1 MSARLEVTA
10 FSESLAER
18 LARDPLAA
26 SGEVAL
32 FWLGQA
38 GFVLEAAGRRLLI
51 DPYLSDSLAAKY
63 AGSATPHD
71 RMMPAPIAPEAIAR
85 ADAVLLTHRH
95 TDHMDPDTLRPL
107 AQRLERLRFVA
118 PAAEEAE
125 ALRRAGIEPA
135 RLLGV
140 DAGERHDILPGVA
153 IRVVRAA
160 HEGLERDAD
169 GSHRFL
175 GYGIEAEGIGVF
187 HSGDTIPFPG
197 QVEEV
202 AALGR
207 TSRSCR
213 STAAARRSPPP
224 ASPATSRRRRRPI
237 SAAPPASPRCSPTIT
252 ACSPS
257 TRPNRRRS
265 TPSRRSPGRSGWN
278 ARERGWSIAFAPRP
292 GSVDAGW
299 NAQPFSAPKRH
310 GVDTA

>member
-169 GSHRFL
+169 GRHRFL

-202 AALGR
+202 AALGADLALLPVNGR
-207 TSRSCR
+207 GAAL
-213 STAAARRSPPP
+213 AAAGIPGNLTATEAADLCRAAGIP
-224 ASPATSRRRRRPI
+224 AMLAHHYGLFAFNTAEPEAIDAVAAKSGPLRMERARTGVEYRLR
-237 SAAPPASPRCSPTIT
+237 AAPRL
-252 ACSPS
+252 
-257 TRPNRRRS
+257 
-265 TPSRRSPGRSGWN
+265 G
-278 ARERGWSIAFAPRP
+278 
-292 GSVDAGW
+292 
-299 NAQPFSAPKRH
+299 
-310 GVDTA
+310 